1 MGASSPRH
9 PNNPTHLNT
18 KPGPRRT
25 KTLLCPTPS
34 VNIQKTTKLSPRL
47 ATHSENSI
55 FWKEETHRIRGHP
68 AAHLTRPNS
77 RTLLP
82 AIMIAEIGKKVLLP
96 GHVRS
101 RGESSASTFL
111 PPPPPPPLFRFS
123 PKCPRMS
130 VSITNYATLFFLC
143 SPARRCLSPAWHGVH
158 GGVAGSAK
166 ARWKAVG
173 DIAHEAA
180 SALRGGVF
188 FSL

>member
-111 PPPPPPPLFRFS
+111 PPPPPPFS
-123 PKCPRMS
+123 D
-130 VSITNYATLFFLC
+130 
-143 SPARRCLSPAWHGVH
+143 SPPNAPGCLYLSRIMQP
-158 GGVAGSAK
+158 
-166 ARWKAVG
+166 
-173 DIAHEAA
+173 
-180 SALRGGVF
+180 F
-188 FSL
+188 FSYARPRGAA